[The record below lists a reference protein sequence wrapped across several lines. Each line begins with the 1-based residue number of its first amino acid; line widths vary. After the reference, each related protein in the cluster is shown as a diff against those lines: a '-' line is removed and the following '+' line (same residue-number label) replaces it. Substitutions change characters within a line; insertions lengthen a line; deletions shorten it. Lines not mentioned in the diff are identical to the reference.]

1 MGPAHRMNGQRHA
14 MSSAYHALSVRGR
27 WRWASIRLCGCF
39 AAVLILAAPADA
51 ARRRGHS
58 RAATPAS
65 ATASAPASAAES
77 AIAAD
82 RAADLVGVNTHVGY
96 RGQIYDS
103 AWSSIIRPRL
113 LELGA
118 RHIRDTPGDP
128 GDLGIKRRYA
138 ELAKAGI
145 RTLLINYQTIDKDYV
160 TSTNALGGTQVIEA
174 VEPPNERDNTG
185 NGWEAELRSFM
196 TWMYPAYRGDPATQA
211 ITVLGPSFADTRNS
225 PLSLA
230 SAFPG
235 ASNYLEYG
243 NLHDYSGLFP
253 ESPQAGGW
261 GISLPAAF
269 ETYRRVSGT
278 KPPWVT
284 ENGYKMSGSGPGHP
298 AVTQRAAAKY
308 LPRQFLV
315 HLRMGVEKFYI
326 YELIDDHEDFG
337 LLNIDGSYRL
347 QYTSVRNF
355 ISIFNDPGS
364 SFNTGSMSYSLSGDM
379 SGVEHLLLQKRNG
392 AFYLVLWQGVAS
404 VSGTTDGALRDIEP
418 SARKLTLNLATRIR
432 EAHTYL
438 PSFSMQQ
445 TASYSNAN
453 GIGSVTVSVPDH
465 ILVVELIP

>member
-1 MGPAHRMNGQRHA
+1 MRPADGMKGRRYVASGARHA
-14 MSSAYHALSVRGR
+14 HSMCCGWRRATVRIGVCVSV
-27 WRWASIRLCGCF
+27 
-39 AAVLILAAPADA
+39 VLVLAAPADA
-51 ARRRGHS
+51 ARRRGHH
-58 RAATPAS
+58 RAVTPAAAS
-65 ATASAPASAAES
+65 ASAPASAAEN

-96 RGQIYDS
+96 RGQIYDF
-103 AWSSIIRPRL
+103 AWASIIRPRL

-128 GDLGIKRRYA
+128 GDLGIKQRYA

-160 TSTNALGGTQVIEA
+160 TSTNALGGTRVIEA
-174 VEPPNERDNTG
+174 VEPPNERDNRG
-185 NGWEAELRSFM
+185 DGWEANLRSFM

-230 SAFPG
+230 STFPG
-235 ASNYLEYG
+235 ASNYLDYG

-261 GISLPAAF
+261 GVSLPAAF
-269 ETYRRVSGT
+269 ETYGRISAT
-278 KPPWVT
+278 KPLWVT

-315 HLRMGVEKFYI
+315 HLRMGVERFYI

-347 QYTSVRNF
+347 QFTSVKNF
-355 ISIFNDPGS
+355 ISMFDDPGPA
-364 SFNTGSMSYSLSGDM
+364 FNTGSMSYSLSGDM

-404 VSGTTDGALRDIEP
+404 VSGTTDGALHDIEP
-418 SARKLTLNLATRIR
+418 SARKLTLNLSTRIR
-432 EAHTYL
+432 QAHTYL

-445 TASYSNAN
+445 TASYSNSN
-453 GIGSVTVSVPDH
+453 GIGSISLSVPDH